1 MCGMKNCF
9 GVSSNGRS
17 GGLAMFWRED
27 INLSLVSFSKNHV
40 EMLVDEEGKEQW
52 WLISFYGEPGLS
64 KKDESWTLMRQLAAQ
79 FDKAWLCVGDF
90 NEILWNYE
98 KQGFV

>member
-1 MCGMKNCF
+1 MKNCF

-40 EMLVDEEGKEQW
+40 DMLVDEEGKEQW
-52 WLISFYGEPGLS
+52 
-64 KKDESWTLMRQLAAQ
+64 
-79 FDKAWLCVGDF
+79 
-90 NEILWNYE
+90 
-98 KQGFV
+98 